1 MSKKKKNRRLAR
13 LGDRDFEIF
22 EHISRYRLTTPDL
35 LHRVFFNDG
44 SQLNAVTKVTSR
56 LTRERFLNRW
66 ELFGSNA
73 YFVLGP
79 KAIGYVPVSRRRT
92 GELGQQALPHEFA
105 MAAFCLRPQVTRKRL
120 TVSELSKNP
129 GQLLQPGVDNSHYF
143 LEENDGVTQL
153 GHFVVD
159 LGGHATYVARKCAE
173 QIEIRQKRPPLRQL
187 IDSRRFLVGIAT
199 GTEEKKADIL
209 RVLRTATWPVEFR
222 IEVVPELVH
231 LVGALQGE

>member
-1 MSKKKKNRRLAR
+1 
-13 LGDRDFEIF
+13 
-22 EHISRYRLTTPDL
+22 
-35 LHRVFFNDG
+35 
-44 SQLNAVTKVTSR
+44 
-56 LTRERFLNRW
+56 
-66 ELFGSNA
+66 
-73 YFVLGP
+73 
-79 KAIGYVPVSRRRT
+79 
-92 GELGQQALPHEFA
+92 
-105 MAAFCLRPQVTRKRL
+105 
-120 TVSELSKNP
+120 
-129 GQLLQPGVDNSHYF
+129 VDNSHYL

-159 LGGHATYVARKCAE
+159 LGGHATYVARTCAE